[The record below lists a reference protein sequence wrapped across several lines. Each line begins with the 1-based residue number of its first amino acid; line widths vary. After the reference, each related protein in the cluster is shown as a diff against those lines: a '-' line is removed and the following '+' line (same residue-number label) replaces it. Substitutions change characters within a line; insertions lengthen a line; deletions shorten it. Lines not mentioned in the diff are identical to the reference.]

1 MDFYP
6 RAMEQVIRRAWASQ
20 PVVVLEGPRASGK
33 TRLAEMIVGP
43 ERLYRLDD
51 SSILGVAQASP
62 RAWVESLPP
71 GSAIDEAQLLPGVS
85 VEVKR
90 IADVTGEPGR
100 LLLTGSHRLSRT
112 ELGGSDPLAGRVR
125 RLQLLPLLQSELS
138 GEPRDFVSALFDTDP
153 ASWRVSATSQP
164 AMKER
169 MMVGGFPTAQRIEK
183 RELNDWGVDY
193 ASSIISSSK
202 TGRDVSRFLRLYR
215 WLAATS
221 GTPQNISN
229 FGRANDLDNK
239 TVSLYLS
246 ELQEMFLV
254 FDVPALVTI
263 DKREIKAPRLFVVD
277 PLLASARLTE
287 GPATPEEGSI
297 FETFVACELQ
307 RLLNVSSTRAN
318 LLWWKL
324 PDADRKASGA
334 NEVDLVV
341 EHEDGRIV
349 AIEVKSARE
358 SKAEHFNGI
367 RAMRQRYGERFHR
380 GVVLHC
386 GTQSIRHEE
395 SLWAMPF
402 SALWEVG
409 DLFKSP
415 APAGRSALEVA
426 VKRVIAVDSEAEAQ
440 KRLASEHIINFAEP
454 TLSLVREYLAK
465 VGIETAAPSIS
476 NDSAWLTLPG
486 KGGDA
491 FAPKLGLGVKATA
504 NGGWDWFVSLSF
516 GRTNET
522 GEIRIADL
530 RDLNE
535 QRAAMDQLLAWIAEY
550 FEAIVAFVRA

>member
-33 TRLAEMIVGP
+33 TRLAEMIVGS

-51 SSILGVAQASP
+51 SSVLDVAQASP

-85 VEVKR
+85 VEAKR

-125 RLQLLPLLQSELS
+125 RLQLLPLLQSEL
-138 GEPRDFVSALFDTDP
+138 GAEPRDFVRALFDSDP
-153 ASWRVSATSQP
+153 ALWRVSATTQSE
-164 AMKER
+164 MKQR
-169 MMVGGFPTAQRIEK
+169 MMTGGFPTAQRIAK

-193 ASSIISSSK
+193 ASSIIGSSK
-202 TGRDVSRFLRLYR
+202 TGRDVSRFLRLFR

-239 TVSLYLS
+239 TVSRYLS

-277 PLLASARLTE
+277 PLLASARLVE

-297 FETFVACELQ
+297 FETFVACELK

-334 NEVDLVV
+334 NEVDLVL

-358 SKAEHFNGI
+358 SKAEHFNAI
-367 RAMRQRYGERFHR
+367 RAMRQRYGDRFHR

-409 DLFKSP
+409 EPFDSSSP
-415 APAGRSALEVA
+415 TGRSALAVA
-426 VKRVIAVDSEAEAQ
+426 VSRVVASDNEVDGRT
-440 KRLASEHIINFAEP
+440 RLVSEHILNLAEP
-454 TLSLVREYLAK
+454 TLSLVRDYLAT
-465 VGIETAAPSIS
+465 VGVETTAPTVS
-476 NDSAWLTLPG
+476 NDSTWLTLPR
-486 KGGDA
+486 KGGDS
-491 FAPKLGLGVKATA
+491 FAPKLVLGIKATA
-504 NGGWDWFVSLSF
+504 NGGWEWFAALSH
-516 GRTNET
+516 GRTET
-522 GEIRIADL
+522 LEIRISDL
-530 RDLNE
+530 RDLTE
-535 QRAAMDQLLAWIAEY
+535 QRAAMDQVLAWIAEH
-550 FEAIVAFVRA
+550 FEAIVAFARS